1 VDRFDRIFQLNK
13 ILQSSRHPVSR
24 QRLEAEL
31 ECSRATAKRAIED
44 LRDFLGA
51 PIKYDRERNGYYYDS
66 REQPLYELPG
76 LWFND
81 SELYALL
88 SAQHL
93 LASAQPGL
101 MDALLGPLVR
111 RIDGIL
117 ANQYA
122 GSGEI
127 GRRVRIVQ
135 MAARPAGE
143 FFQTVAGALAE
154 RRRVQLSYYSRARD
168 QLSERQVS
176 PQRLVHYRDNW
187 YLDAWCHLRQGLRS
201 FALDAIRSARV
212 LDQPAL
218 DIGEPEMDEHFSSA
232 YGIFAGTADQT
243 AVLHFTKERARW
255 VAQERWHSDQQ
266 GRFLEDGRYE
276 LRVPYRD
283 PRELIMDILKHG
295 PEVEVIAPEGLRQ
308 AVAGQLAAALA
319 SYTRCRKDPRAAKG
333 EAIE

>member
-1 VDRFDRIFQLNK
+1 MDRFDRIFQLNK

-51 PIKYDRERNGYYYDS
+51 PIRYDRERNGYYYDRS
-66 REQPLYELPG
+66 EQPLFELPG

-88 SAQHL
+88 SAQQL
-93 LASAQPGL
+93 LASAEPGL
-101 MDALLGPLVR
+101 MDSLLGPLVR
-111 RIDGIL
+111 RIDDIL
-117 ANQYA
+117 SNRFA

-127 GRRVRIVQ
+127 ARRVRIVR

-143 FFQTVAGALAE
+143 FFPILAGALAQ
-154 RRRVQLSYYSRARD
+154 RRRLQLSYYSRGRD
-168 QLSERQVS
+168 QLSDRQVS

-187 YLDAWCHLRQGLRS
+187 YLDAWCHLREALRS

-212 LDQPAL
+212 RDEPAFEL
-218 DIGEPEMDEHFSSA
+218 GEQELDEHFSSA
-232 YGIFAGTADQT
+232 YGIFAGRADQT
-243 AVLHFTKERARW
+243 AVLRFTRERARW
-255 VAQERWHSDQQ
+255 VSQERWHSDQE
-266 GRFLEDGRYE
+266 GRFLEDGRYQ
-276 LRVPYRD
+276 LQVPYRD

-295 PEVEVIAPEGLRQ
+295 PEVEVIAPEGLRR
-308 AVAGQLAAALA
+308 AVADQLGAALA
-319 SYTRCRKDPRAAKG
+319 RY
-333 EAIE
+333 